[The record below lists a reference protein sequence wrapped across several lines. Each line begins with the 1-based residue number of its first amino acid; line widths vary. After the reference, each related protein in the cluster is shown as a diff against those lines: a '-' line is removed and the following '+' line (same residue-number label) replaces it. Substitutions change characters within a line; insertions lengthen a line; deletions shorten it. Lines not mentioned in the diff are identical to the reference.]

1 MNTFFASLDDERFT
15 NVDPGDFSL
24 IAYAAI
30 SHAILQSYPRS
41 TCNLFRLL
49 AHSHHP
55 QHQPVLSHTH
65 ITHTH
70 ISPIPLQQQK
80 KKKITNESSTQFRLL
95 AVTVCTFHNSQCLSV
110 CRSIVVHRVCVCICR
125 SPLFFIMHFAYTC
138 SFHQL

>member
-1 MNTFFASLDDERFT
+1 MT
-15 NVDPGDFSL
+15 NDLLTL
-24 IAYAAI
+24 ILGI
-30 SHAILQSYPRS
+30 
-41 TCNLFRLL
+41 FRLSL
-49 AHSHHP
+49 TLLYRMPFCNPIHDPRVTYFDCSRTRTTHNTNRCSHIHT
-55 QHQPVLSHTH
+55 SHTH
-65 ITHTH
+65 TYRPFLC
-70 ISPIPLQQQK
+70 SSKK